1 MSLVEERDRLGRM
14 NTTLLH
20 KTESSRDKSLGESS
34 QDQSRGK
41 SSREKSLSESSRDK
55 IQDMNS
61 RGMRLGMNKKETIAD
76 MKMTIGM
83 MMVTRLWRT
92 PGTGEETKGLWGPE
106 SEEECIRT
114 MIADIG

>member
-1 MSLVEERDRLGRM
+1 MSLVEERGKLGRM

-20 KTESSRDKSLGESS
+20 KTESNRDQSLGESS
-34 QDQSRGK
+34 KEKILGK
-41 SSREKSLSESSRDK
+41 SSRDK

-83 MMVTRLWRT
+83 MMATRLWKMS
-92 PGTGEETKGLWGPE
+92 GIEERMKVHWDLE
-106 SEEECIRT
+106 LEERCIRD
-114 MIADIG
+114 MIAGIG